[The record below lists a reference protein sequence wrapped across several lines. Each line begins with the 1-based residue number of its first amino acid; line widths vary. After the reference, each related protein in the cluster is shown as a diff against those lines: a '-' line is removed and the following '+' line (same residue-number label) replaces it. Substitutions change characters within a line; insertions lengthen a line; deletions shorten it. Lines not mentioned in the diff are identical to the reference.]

1 LTLGAGT
8 APTPPGEARRRG
20 VVPEPLRVE
29 APNEDLAHALMR
41 RLRAFPTELRD
52 ADDCVE
58 VRLAGRQRRR
68 AIVDVLQTV
77 DGWLLENELSS
88 VRIHLDDRVYTLTP
102 PAAER

>member
-1 LTLGAGT
+1 
-8 APTPPGEARRRG
+8 
-20 VVPEPLRVE
+20 VPEPLRVE

-58 VRLAGRQRRR
+58 VRVSLVGNVDR
-68 AIVDVLQTV
+68 AIVDVLHTV